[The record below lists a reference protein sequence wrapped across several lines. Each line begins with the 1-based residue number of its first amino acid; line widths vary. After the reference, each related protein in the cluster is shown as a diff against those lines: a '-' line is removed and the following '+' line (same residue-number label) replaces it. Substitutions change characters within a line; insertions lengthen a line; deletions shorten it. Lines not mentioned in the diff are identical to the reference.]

1 MFRLVALYALFCI
14 FMMSVIG
21 CSTNDG
27 IVEATDFAESSLRG
41 VPAKAAQLEPG
52 DSIDISVE
60 VDGRVEVPLHRASI
74 NFNGIATLPIVGDVK
89 ISGLSLNIARSV
101 IAKRYGAL
109 YVSEPVIMLTLVEAP
124 GEGEWGYVTVTG
136 RIGRPGRVQVMS
148 NQGIKLT
155 ELIQEAG
162 GFSPSAKRSDI
173 RITRTESN
181 GKRTR
186 VSVDYEAIGEKGDI
200 DADISLY
207 DGDIVYVPERIF

>member
-1 MFRLVALYALFCI
+1 MFRPVALYALLCMFI
-14 FMMSVIG
+14 TGVIG

-27 IVEATDFAESSLRG
+27 FVEATDFKESSLRG
-41 VPAKAAQLEPG
+41 TPAKAAQLEPG
-52 DSIDISVE
+52 DSIEISVE
-60 VDGRVEVPLHRASI
+60 VDGRVEVPLHLASI

-109 YVSEPVIMLTLVEAP
+109 YVSEPVIMLTLVETP

-136 RIGRPGRVQVMS
+136 RIGRPGRVQVQS

-162 GFSPSAKRSDI
+162 GFSPSAKKSDI

-181 GKRTR
+181 GRRTR
-186 VSVDYEAIGEKGDI
+186 VSVDFEAIGEKGDV